1 MSQALSWQAAFT
13 LLVIAP
19 CLEETVFRAGL
30 HEALLRRAVASPALA
45 HLANGA
51 VALLFGVAHAALQH
65 SVWALAVA
73 LPAAAIGLL
82 YQHTRSL
89 PACIAAHA
97 AMNAVWLLIW
107 AARA

>member
-1 MSQALSWQAAFT
+1 MNPTLSWQAAIT

-30 HEALLRRAVASPALA
+30 HEALLRRPVTSAALA
-45 HLANGA
+45 NLT
-51 VALLFGVAHAALQH
+51 VALVFGIAHAALQQTA
-65 SVWALAVA
+65 WALAVA

-82 YQHTRSL
+82 YQRTRSL

-97 AMNAVWLLIW
+97 AMNAAWLLIW